1 MYKITIQTLTGEEKT
16 LYYPGSEEY
25 VVSSAVLSLK
35 VGSAG
40 EFNFTVPLDNPLYDE
55 VVDHA
60 IITIYE
66 DNAEMW
72 RGDIRDIQQNFD
84 KSLAVYVL
92 EDLAWLGEETVEM
105 TAIENQTYLQRF
117 AAAMN
122 GYNANQPSKR
132 RFLQGYLTSVTAT
145 NTCHWLPQ
153 YEETLLD
160 CIRRCIADDGYLK
173 IRRVPSTGANGV
185 TVTFDSRT
193 KTESGFDFIDLY
205 YEQGGTYY
213 KRALSG
219 NIGDLSVYIPSTNF
233 WLHWHTDGSVTEWGW
248 KISSIVP
255 QASGTP
261 TGFSAATLPS
271 ATWSTVIDTSN
282 LPESNHNYSSNEN
295 AYYKFELPSERVIR
309 YLDIVKLEDY
319 GTQAAQK
326 IEFGSN
332 LLDFVKEIDHTNFVN
347 ALYPYGKET
356 EEVLYGEVMKRV
368 VGTPIQNDVSIAAFG
383 RHARS
388 VVFETDSETTLNRLA
403 LAYLNRYSQPS
414 MKIQGKAI
422 DLGNIEDIARLHLGD
437 SVRIIARPFSV
448 DQWYYLTH
456 QDLDLLDIANN
467 QVELSDSV
475 RVQTITSQIATQAEE
490 IKDLPSPFSVLEAA
504 KENALKILE
513 GTDGGIVT
521 FVINSDGQITEQRI
535 LNNLDYDQATKA
547 WRWTLGGLA
556 YLHRTYPS
564 DSWQVGIAMT
574 MDGQIVADFITTG
587 SLTASVMQTNVISA
601 INNQYLKIEAKNID
615 ITGAVTFN
623 DFTSSVQNTINGK
636 ANSSDLNNYPT
647 KTSLQTG
654 TTTIN
659 GGCIT
664 TGNIQS
670 GNYSETSSSS
680 DFSTSGTKF
689 DLDNGL
695 IKSKNFRIDNNGGKF
710 GLLNINSANS
720 EIYTLG
726 RMELCPEGTVYN
738 LESKQ
743 IYIDFYICPYKQGYT
758 ENYGIYYNA
767 NVTVSSGTHSGVVVG
782 KVSLYKRQ
790 AGSSTSSLVT
800 DTNDI
805 SVGDQYTYLVDRY
818 SGGMYYMD
826 KNFGANDNE
835 VYVLRFRM
843 NINNISWLDKL
854 TLWVW
859 LYGDQS
865 GAITKTFSVSPDKLV
880 GNYFGTLNGSADL
893 FNLKCAS
900 AEINSVYHGS
910 EVGMETNF
918 IIRKKDDFSKY
929 MLMKYNSL
937 TKYDNGTSQQAQF
950 GTSDRRAKENIIDL
964 DTELSKRI
972 IDGSVPVT
980 FKYKHLEGRHYGLVA
995 QDARELLDEL
1005 GETDVMLE
1013 HSMGLPE
1020 SESGIKDQRT
1030 IDYNEYIAPLIN
1042 YVKDLQKQIN
1052 ELTEEIKIL
1061 KEER

>member
-1 MYKITIQTLTGEEKT
+1 
-16 LYYPGSEEY
+16 
-25 VVSSAVLSLK
+25 
-35 VGSAG
+35 
-40 EFNFTVPLDNPLYDE
+40 
-55 VVDHA
+55 
-60 IITIYE
+60 
-66 DNAEMW
+66 
-72 RGDIRDIQQNFD
+72 
-84 KSLAVYVL
+84 
-92 EDLAWLGEETVEM
+92 
-105 TAIENQTYLQRF
+105 
-117 AAAMN
+117 MN

-160 CIRRCIADDGYLK
+160 CIRRCIVDDGYLK

-185 TVTFDSRT
+185 TITFDSRT

-521 FVINSDGQITEQRI
+521 FVVNSDGQITEQRI

-615 ITGAVTFN
+615 ITGSVTFN

-636 ANSSDLNNYPT
+636 ANTSDLNNYPT

-664 TGNIQS
+664 TGNIKS

-680 DFSTSGTKF
+680 TFSTSGTKF
-689 DLDNGL
+689 DLDTGL
-695 IKSKNFRIDNNGGKF
+695 IKSKNFRIDNNGGRF
-710 GLLNINSANS
+710 GSLNLDASDSSMYIEGFKELFYYDGAFTKTIRTYVYFCPLADGWTQSSKIEMFVNADVSSHEGNLVARFNLQEYDSTTGKWSTTEYRRFDDSSREMDGKDDAFSSTFSATDSTIRRIQIIATRHSWSNDLYIWMYASTQMHMFEVGEKNIVGSFQGNLSGSANLS
-720 EIYTLG
+720 SMSVGSVSISSLDNMITLDDTASLLVDG
-726 RMELCPEGTVYN
+726 
-738 LESKQ
+738 
-743 IYIDFYICPYKQGYT
+743 
-758 ENYGIYYNA
+758 
-767 NVTVSSGTHSGVVVG
+767 SGD
-782 KVSLYKRQ
+782 LYKTS
-790 AGSSTSSLVT
+790 GSSR
-800 DTNDI
+800 I
-805 SVGDQYTYLVDRY
+805 SVTWSSSDRRIK
-818 SGGMYYMD
+818 D
-826 KNFGANDNE
+826 D
-835 VYVLRFRM
+835 
-843 NINNISWLDKL
+843 ITDLD
-854 TLWVW
+854 T
-859 LYGDQS
+859 
-865 GAITKTFSVSPDKLV
+865 
-880 GNYFGTLNGSADL
+880 
-893 FNLKCAS
+893 
-900 AEINSVYHGS
+900 
-910 EVGMETNF
+910 
-918 IIRKKDDFSKY
+918 DFSK
-929 MLMKYNSL
+929 NFIDATQ
-937 TKYDNGTSQQAQF
+937 TK
-950 GTSDRRAKENIIDL
+950 R
-964 DTELSKRI
+964 
-972 IDGSVPVT
+972 
-980 FKYKHLEGRHYGLVA
+980 FKYKDDEGYHFGMIA
-995 QDARELLDEL
+995 QDARELLDDL
-1005 GETDVMLE
+1005 GEVNVMLE
-1013 HSMGLPE
+1013 HSAHIPDE
-1020 SESGIKDQRT
+1020 VSGIEDQRT
-1030 IDYNEYIAPLIN
+1030 IDYHEYIAPLIN